1 MPMEKPRLSITMS
14 KQYVTI
20 LDDLVKRGTYI
31 NRGEAVRAG
40 ISLLFKSH
48 NLDFVEKES
57 KD

>member
-1 MPMEKPRLSITMS
+1 MEKPRLSITMS